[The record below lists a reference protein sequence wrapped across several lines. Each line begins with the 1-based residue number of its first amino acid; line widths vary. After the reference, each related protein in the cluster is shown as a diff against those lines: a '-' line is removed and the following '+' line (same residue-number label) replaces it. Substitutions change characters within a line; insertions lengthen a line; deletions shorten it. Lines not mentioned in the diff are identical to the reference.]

1 MKNTKN
7 QDRVKS
13 GDLAF
18 FTFKGKKIMVVAI
31 EPCSRLAYWWDF
43 LDSMTGRVYP
53 INPADLHPCV
63 QLRK

>member
-31 EPCSRLAYWWDF
+31 EPTSGCAYWWNF
-43 LDSMTGRVYP
+43 FDSRTGKVYP
-53 INPADLHPCV
+53 VNPADLRLCV
-63 QLRK
+63 